1 MKSLS
6 VRKVARRGGFTLIE
20 LLVVISII
28 ALLAALLLPAVQQV
42 RESARSSTCKSNLR
56 QFGTAFH
63 TFAEKDPRERL
74 CTGAYD
80 WGRDGCPD
88 TYGWVAD
95 VVNIGAGFPQ
105 QMLDP
110 SNPLKGSE
118 KLNDLLGSTFSV
130 ESPSSALPT
139 SMLSRLDVGRC
150 DNTGTALT
158 PGDPIT
164 GSIGRFAA
172 GSAERILGVQKMLE
186 AGYGTNYA
194 ASWWLVRSQVLTSR
208 NTSTNDS
215 EFVSGMSAKG
225 YKGAVGPLTM
235 TQVTNG
241 NTPSNTISLLAC
253 AAPGDINEAVLSAA
267 IPGIMNAG
275 ERLVEA
281 FNDGPAYWDGS
292 KVVLLEKAVPVIITK
307 SDGTSCAWC
316 DDVLPSPNDTAT
328 YADYAAQATALGG
341 RDGRLW
347 LQDTRDWY
355 AVHGGSRGHTNVL
368 MADNSVKVIND
379 LDGDGF
385 LNPGFYAEGGTVE
398 GDGYTSKAVEMAPF
412 EVYNGSTIE
421 KTGGAAKGKFE
432 G

>member
-6 VRKVARRGGFTLIE
+6 VRKAAPRGGFTLIE
-20 LLVVISII
+20 LLVVIAII
-28 ALLAALLLPAVQQV
+28 ALLAAMLLPAVQQV

-80 WGRDGCPD
+80 WKRDGCPD

-95 VVNIGAGFPQ
+95 IVNIGAGMPS

-118 KLNDLLGSTFSV
+118 KYNDLVGGTFSV
-130 ESPSSALPT
+130 ENPTSSIPT
-139 SMLSRLDVGRC
+139 SMLPRLDVGRC

-158 PGDPIT
+158 AGDPIT

-172 GSAERILGVQKMLE
+172 ASSQRIAGVQKLLE

-194 ASWWLVRSQVLTSR
+194 SSWWLVRSSILTAK
-208 NTSTNDS
+208 NATNDAV
-215 EFVSGMSAKG
+215 FDTATMSAKG
-225 YKGAVGPLTM
+225 YSGALGPLTM
-235 TQVTNG
+235 TQVTTAL
-241 NTPSNTISLLAC
+241 TPSSNISLMGC
-253 AAPGDINEAVLSAA
+253 ASPGDINEALMSDA
-267 IPGIMNAG
+267 IPGFIAKG
-275 ERLVEA
+275 ERLVES
-281 FNDGPAYWDGS
+281 FNDGPAYWDS
-292 KVVLLEKAVPVIITK
+292 SAKNVILIEKAGGTVTITK
-307 SDGTSCAWC
+307 ADGTSCAWC
-316 DDVLPSPNDTAT
+316 DDVLPSPND
-328 YADYAAQATALGG
+328 ATAGG
-341 RDGRLW
+341 DDGVDDKLW

-355 AVHGGSRGHTNVL
+355 TVHGGVRGHANIL
-368 MADNSVKVIND
+368 MADGSVKVAVD

-385 LNPGFYAEGGTVE
+385 LNPGFNAAGGTVE
-398 GDGYTSKAVEMAPF
+398 GDGYTSGAVELAPF
-412 EVYNGSTIE
+412 ENYNGPTID
-421 KTGGAAKGKFE
+421 KTAGSAKGKFE